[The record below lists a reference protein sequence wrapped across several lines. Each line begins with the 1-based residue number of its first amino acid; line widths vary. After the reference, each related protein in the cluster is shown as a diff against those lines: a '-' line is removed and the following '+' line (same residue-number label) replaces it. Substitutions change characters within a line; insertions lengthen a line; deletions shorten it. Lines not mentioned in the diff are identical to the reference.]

1 MIGFSETTVGGTDS
15 NAYCIDECRRGFDP
29 SGNNIGLWCN
39 TADGWGKCVGNTSE
53 NSFIVYRAT
62 HINLFVFNFYSHILC
77 LSESC

>member
-1 MIGFSETTVGGTDS
+1 MNEWISETTVGGTDS

-53 NSFIVYRAT
+53 NSFIVHCIQSNSYKPFCFKF
-62 HINLFVFNFYSHILC
+62 LY
-77 LSESC
+77 